1 MFKKNFSSA
10 IDITLFFAI
19 FKYLPLI
26 LFKIDSFK
34 GYKFCF
40 VCSKPWHGKKKCK
53 DWNFHFYIWF
63 DIPKDNNIFEYDEKG
78 IQIGDIFINNLFFT
92 IKINL

>member
-1 MFKKNFSSA
+1 LIKKNFSSA

-34 GYKFCF
+34 GHEFFLFVQNHDMVRKSAKMKF
-40 VCSKPWHGKKKCK
+40 
-53 DWNFHFYIWF
+53 NFYIWYT
-63 DIPKDNNIFEYDEKG
+63 IKDNNIFEYDEKG
-78 IQIGDIFINNLFFT
+78 IQIGDIFINNLFFA